1 MGRHKTTSNQA
12 PHNNGDMIA
21 PPTLTPRQAAFVKH
35 YLTGMGAVKA
45 AEAAGYSSKNSHN
58 ASWRL
63 LRRPAV
69 VAAISESHA
78 ALREEG
84 EVTAKSMYT
93 QLARD
98 RELAIQLKQL
108 NAAVRASEIQS
119 KLMGLLV
126 DKVEG
131 NARHGITVQVVK
143 FGDTVE
149 PPLLE
154 SKAVSDD

>member
-35 YLTGMGAVKA
+35 YLKGMGAVKA
-45 AEAAGYSSKNSHN
+45 AEAAEYSSKNSHN

-84 EVTAKSMYT
+84 EVTAK
-93 QLARD
+93 
-98 RELAIQLKQL
+98 KQL

-154 SKAVSDD
+154 SQAVSDD